1 LPHANERDVEDV
13 PVELRQELELVLVDS
28 AEEVLAKALERCPP
42 RQRRMAVQSCPRGE
56 SVVNL

>member
-1 LPHANERDVEDV
+1 
-13 PVELRQELELVLVDS
+13 LVLVDS